1 MSTSL
6 LTRCTFPPRGTSV
19 VCALSGGA
27 DSTALVALA
36 VEAGCDVEAVH
47 VDHHLRPDS
56 ADDAEIARATAA
68 VLGVRFRSSSI
79 DVPGGPNLEARART
93 ARRAVLG
100 PAAMTGHTADDQA
113 ETVLLALLRGAG
125 AAGLSA
131 MAPGPTK
138 PILALRRSE
147 TTELCDRL
155 GLTVVH
161 DPSNR
166 DPRFRRNR
174 VRHELLPLLNDIG
187 ERDVATLLART
198 SDLLR
203 DDDELL
209 TLLGAQLDVTDA
221 RALAAAPKP
230 LARRAIRRWL
240 DADGYPPS
248 AAMVDRVLLVAGGD
262 AVACEVSGGRRIERS
277 GQRLRL
283 FSTEASDR

>member
-1 MSTSL
+1 MSATL
-6 LTRCTFPPRGTSV
+6 LTRCTFPPPGTAV
-19 VCALSGGA
+19 VCAFSGGA

-36 VEAGCDVEAVH
+36 VEAGCAVEAVH
-47 VDHHLRPDS
+47 IDHRLRPDS
-56 ADDAEIARATAA
+56 ADDASLARANAA
-68 VLGVRFRSSSI
+68 VLGVPFQSTSVELP
-79 DVPGGPNLEARART
+79 DGPNLEARART
-93 ARRAVLG
+93 ARQQILG

-113 ETVLLALLRGAG
+113 ETVLLALLRGSG

-138 PILALRRSE
+138 PILALRRTE
-147 TTELCDRL
+147 TAALCERL
-155 GLTVVH
+155 GLIVVH

-166 DPRFRRNR
+166 DRRFRRNR
-174 VRHELLPLLNDIG
+174 IRHELLPLLDDIA

-203 DDDELL
+203 EDDAFL
-209 TLLGAQLDVTDA
+209 TALSAEVEVTDA
-221 RALAAAPKP
+221 RALANAHTP

-248 AAMVDRVLLVAGGD
+248 AAAVDRVLSVARGD
-262 AVACEVSGGRRIERS
+262 AVACEVSGGRRVERS

-283 FSTEASDR
+283 FSTGSSDR